1 MAGARSTGVGSLVRR
16 RRRTRARKGRWLWL
30 LGAVAGATIVYLL
43 FARSLGS
50 GKIPVPGEAVQP
62 PTAATKEEI
71 HPAER
76 EELERVLREH
86 GRAH

>member
-1 MAGARSTGVGSLVRR
+1 MKR
-16 RRRTRARKGRWLWL
+16 RRRTRARQGRWLWWV
-30 LGAVAGATIVYLL
+30 GALAGAAIVYLL
-43 FARSLGS
+43 FARSFRS

-62 PTAATKEEI
+62 PAAAPAEEI

-86 GRAH
+86 GQHAH